1 MSERVLL
8 GFSGGIDSVTSVRLL
23 KERGYDVVT
32 LTLDMVGDEQ
42 LLRRASLR
50 ASELGVEHHILDVR
64 EAFRRHVVDYF
75 TSSYLSGHT
84 PAPCTVC
91 NPAIKW
97 RFMADYADRLGIEHI
112 ASGHYFKVVHRND
125 KYYVARAADSSKDQ
139 SYYLWGLDQ
148 RTLSRIVTPM
158 GDAIK
163 QQVKAD
169 FEDKRESMGV
179 CFLQGQLYRDFII
192 SHSPSAAAKGDVV
205 DAEGR
210 VVGKHDGIAFYTVGQ
225 KRGFECSL
233 AGAVV
238 VDVDAEHNRLVVG
251 SNNDLYK
258 QTIDISDCVVV
269 DSEELF
275 TADDISVVVRG
286 LGRNPEGFLQHVEPL
301 ADGYRL
307 HLSTPAWALALGQP
321 VVLYRGE
328 CVLGGGFIVARS

>member
-23 KERGYDVVT
+23 RERGYDVVT

-42 LLRRASLR
+42 LLRRASQR
-50 ASELGVEHHILDVR
+50 ASELGVEHHILEVR
-64 EAFRRHVVDYF
+64 EAFCRHVVDYF
-75 TSSYLSGHT
+75 TSSYLCGQT
-84 PAPCTVC
+84 PAPCSVC

-97 RFMADYADRLGIEHI
+97 RFMSDYADRLGIEHI
-112 ASGHYFKVVHRND
+112 ASGHYFNVVQHNG
-125 KYYVARAADSSKDQ
+125 KFYVARALDLSKDQ

-148 RTLSRIVTPM
+148 TTLSRIVTPM
-158 GDAIK
+158 GNMIK
-163 QQVKAD
+163 EQVKAD
-169 FEDKRESMGV
+169 FADKRESMGV
-179 CFLQGQLYRDFII
+179 CFLQGQLYRDFIA
-192 SHSPSAAAKGDVV
+192 SRCPSALHKGAVV
-205 DAEGR
+205 DASGS

-269 DSEELF
+269 DVEELL

-286 LGRNPEGFLQHVEPL
+286 LGRNPEGFLQRVEPL
-301 ADGYRL
+301 SDGYRL

-328 CVLGGGFIVARS
+328 RVLGGGFIVARS